1 MKWIEFLFLHTKSK
15 TLSTCLIISIDSK
28 DYNKTSFDSR
38 NCHHKI
44 EYLNPNKE
52 FSRNDNYGKRGY
64 RYHILST
71 FNLRARPQKFQKYYL
86 FSTRPQKHLDWRG
99 ATRSG
104 IRTLEVHF
112 QVKLTKMPLV
122 NPGLTESQSRS
133 KLSQNNIFHVSTFY
147 IKSRLLGDFCQ
158 VWPKVDSWGHWKP

>member
-1 MKWIEFLFLHTKSK
+1 MGNFNGCFKHIGLRNLLRNFLKKKKEKEKTINFFLQLFYLPIKWCKQ
-15 TLSTCLIISIDSK
+15 
-28 DYNKTSFDSR
+28 R
-38 NCHHKI
+38 
-44 EYLNPNKE
+44 
-52 FSRNDNYGKRGY
+52 
-64 RYHILST
+64 ILSAL
-71 FNLRARPQKFQKYYL
+71 NLHARPQKFQKYYL
-86 FSTRPQKHLDWRG
+86 FSTRPRKHLDWRG

-147 IKSRLLGDFCQ
+147 IKSKLLGDFRQ
-158 VWPKVDSWGHWKP
+158 FWPSLTRGWLLGALETLILIQI

>member
-1 MKWIEFLFLHTKSK
+1 MEILYY
-15 TLSTCLIISIDSK
+15 IISFWLTIMGNFNGCFK
-28 DYNKTSFDSR
+28 HIGLWNLLRNLKKKKTINFFYSFF
-38 NCHHKI
+38 
-44 EYLNPNKE
+44 YLPIKWCKH
-52 FSRNDNYGKRGY
+52 R
-64 RYHILST
+64 ILSAL
-71 FNLRARPQKFQKYYL
+71 NLRARPQKFQKYYL
-86 FSTRPQKHLDWRG
+86 FSTRPRKHLDWCG

-147 IKSRLLGDFCQ
+147 IKSKLLGDFRQ
-158 VWPKVDSWGHWKP
+158 V